1 MRLNRRGD
9 TLIEVMIVLAVLGL
23 ALSISY
29 ATANRALLNTRQA
42 QETADATRLAETQ
55 IERLRAVSPHA
66 FTLNPDTNIYGRAS
80 SFCLALVSGS
90 VRVFTNPNTNCSSL
104 NRSGVNVSGGFYNIE
119 VREDSSIP
127 NQFAI
132 SVTWPNVRGDD
143 IDTVK
148 MSYRVYARD

>member
-55 IERLRAVSPHA
+55 IERLRAVSPYA
-66 FTLNPDTNIYGRAS
+66 FTLPDTNIYGRGAS
-80 SFCLALVSGS
+80 SFCLALISGN
-90 VRVFTNPNTNCSSL
+90 VRVFASSHTNCSSL
-104 NRSGVNVSGGFYNIE
+104 NRSGVNSADGFYNIE
-119 VREDSSIP
+119 VVEKPAKLND
-127 NQFAI
+127 FTI
-132 SVTWPNVRGDD
+132 SVTWPNVRGDGND
-143 IDTVK
+143 NVT
-148 MSYRVYARD
+148 MSYRIYARD